1 MVYSNYISSLLSY
14 QEITLT
20 QEERSFIIKFIRGQD
35 QSFKITSYFKLRNQ
49 SPDQRD
55 ASYLIS
61 KRLEDIEF
69 IEVTKGKFLS
79 NIKNYK
85 FTTYGL
91 FYVFLNIS
99 IYPPQF
105 LIKYQDDIILKTLIF
120 QFFNEKT
127 IKICTGR
134 FYSQIT
140 SYLQE
145 CCNVTLNAIDDI
157 KSADEKEEE
166 KVKIIDRLK
175 FDLEWLI
182 RRLCF
187 KLTIMYNETN
197 LLSINPNLNDDI
209 KVTLYELENKMKLQ
223 LSKDSQFINLLK
235 NLYKDFNEGY
245 SELVNLNNENSDNM
259 EK

>member
-1 MVYSNYISSLLSY
+1 MVYSDYISSLLSY
-14 QEITLT
+14 QKVTLT
-20 QEERSFIIKFIRGQD
+20 QEERSFIIKFIRGHD

-49 SPDQRD
+49 SAEQRD

-61 KRLEDIEF
+61 KRLEDMGF

-91 FYVFLNIS
+91 FYIFLNIS

-157 KSADEKEEE
+157 KSADENEEE

-187 KLTIMYNETN
+187 KLTIMYSETN
-197 LLSINPNLNDDI
+197 LLSINPNLTDDV
-209 KVTLYELENKMKLQ
+209 KVTLYELETKMKLQ

-259 EK
+259 DK

>member
-1 MVYSNYISSLLSY
+1 MVYSDYVSSLLSY
-14 QEITLT
+14 QNINLT
-20 QEERSFIIKFIRGQD
+20 QEERSFIIKFIRGHD

-49 SPDQRD
+49 PSDQRD
-55 ASYLIS
+55 ASYLIT

-79 NIKNYK
+79 NVKNYK

-120 QFFNEKT
+120 QFFNERT

-157 KSADEKEEE
+157 KSAEKEEE

-197 LLSINPNLNDDI
+197 LLTINPNLNDDV

-235 NLYKDFNEGY
+235 NLHKDFNEGY
-245 SELVNLNNENSDNM
+245 SELVNLNNENSENM
-259 EK
+259 KK

>member
-1 MVYSNYISSLLSY
+1 MIYSDYISTLSPY
-14 QEITLT
+14 QKITLT
-20 QEERSFIIKFIRGQD
+20 QEERSFIIKFIRGND
-35 QSFKITSYFKLRNQ
+35 QSFKITSYLKFRNQ
-49 SPDQRD
+49 ESDQRD
-55 ASYLIS
+55 TIYLIS
-61 KRLEDIEF
+61 KRLEDIGF
-69 IEVTKGKFLS
+69 IEATKNKFLS
-79 NIKNYK
+79 NVKNYK
-85 FTTYGL
+85 FTSFGL

-105 LIKYQDDIILKTLIF
+105 LIKYQEDIILKTLIF

-127 IKICTGR
+127 IKSCTGR

-145 CCNVTLNAIDDI
+145 CCNVTLNTIEDM
-157 KSADEKEEE
+157 KTVENEEE
-166 KVKIIDRLK
+166 KIRIIDRLK

-197 LLSINPNLNDDI
+197 LLTINPNLNDDV

-223 LSKDSQFINLLK
+223 LSKDSLFINLLD
-235 NLYKDFNEGY
+235 NLHKDFNEGY
-245 SELVNLNNENSDNM
+245 SELINLNKETVDN
-259 EK
+259 K

>member
-1 MVYSNYISSLLSY
+1 MTYSDYISSLLPY
-14 QEITLT
+14 QKTTLT
-20 QEERSFIIKFIRGQD
+20 QEERSFIIKFIRGYD
-35 QSFKITSYFKLRNQ
+35 QSFKITSYLKLRNQ
-49 SPDQRD
+49 SSDQRD

-69 IEVTKGKFLS
+69 IEITKGKFLS

-157 KSADEKEEE
+157 KSAEKEEE

-197 LLSINPNLNDDI
+197 LLAINPNLNDDV

-223 LSKDSQFINLLK
+223 LSKDSPFINLLK
-235 NLYKDFNEGY
+235 NLHKDFNEGY
-245 SELVNLNNENSDNM
+245 SELVNLNNENSENM
-259 EK
+259 KK

>member
-1 MVYSNYISSLLSY
+1 MTYSDYVSSLLSY
-14 QEITLT
+14 QKITLT
-20 QEERSFIIKFIRGQD
+20 QEERSFIIKSIRGHD
-35 QSFKITSYFKLRNQ
+35 QSFKISSYLKLRNQ

-79 NIKNYK
+79 NVKNYK

-120 QFFNEKT
+120 QFFNERT
-127 IKICTGR
+127 IKTCTGR

-145 CCNVTLNAIDDI
+145 CCNITLNAIDDI
-157 KSADEKEEE
+157 KSAENEEE
-166 KVKIIDRLK
+166 KVKIVDRLK
-175 FDLEWLI
+175 LDLEWLI
-182 RRLCF
+182 LRLCF

-197 LLSINPNLNDDI
+197 LFSTNPNLNDDV

-235 NLYKDFNEGY
+235 NVHKDFNEGY
-245 SELVNLNNENSDNM
+245 SELVNLNKENSDNM
-259 EK
+259 

>member
-1 MVYSNYISSLLSY
+1 M
-14 QEITLT
+14 T
-20 QEERSFIIKFIRGQD
+20 QEERSFIIKFIRGHD
-35 QSFKITSYFKLRNQ
+35 QSFNIRSYLKLRNQ

-61 KRLEDIEF
+61 KRLEDIGF

-79 NIKNYK
+79 NVKNYK

-105 LIKYQDDIILKTLIF
+105 LIKYQDDVILKTLIF
-120 QFFNEKT
+120 QFFNERT

-157 KSADEKEEE
+157 KSAEKEEE

-182 RRLCF
+182 RRICF

-197 LLSINPNLNDDI
+197 LLAINPNLNDDV

-235 NLYKDFNEGY
+235 NLHKEFNEGY
-245 SELVNLNNENSDNM
+245 SELVNLNNDNSDNM

>member
-14 QEITLT
+14 QKITLT
-20 QEERSFIIKFIRGQD
+20 QEERSFIIKFIRGHD
-35 QSFKITSYFKLRNQ
+35 QSFNIRSYLKLRNQ

-79 NIKNYK
+79 NVKNYK

-105 LIKYQDDIILKTLIF
+105 LIKYQDDVILKTLIF
-120 QFFNEKT
+120 QFFNERT

-157 KSADEKEEE
+157 NSAEKEEE

-175 FDLEWLI
+175 FDLKWLI
-182 RRLCF
+182 RRICF

-197 LLSINPNLNDDI
+197 LLAINPNLNDDV

-235 NLYKDFNEGY
+235 NLHKEFNEGY
-245 SELVNLNNENSDNM
+245 SELVNLNNDNSDNM

>member
-14 QEITLT
+14 QKINLT
-20 QEERSFIIKFIRGQD
+20 QEERSFIIKFIRGHD
-35 QSFKITSYFKLRNQ
+35 QSFNIRSYFKLRNQ

-61 KRLEDIEF
+61 KRLEDIGF

-79 NIKNYK
+79 NVKNYK

-120 QFFNEKT
+120 QFFNERT

-157 KSADEKEEE
+157 KSAEKEEE

-182 RRLCF
+182 RRICF

-197 LLSINPNLNDDI
+197 LLAINPNLNDDV

-235 NLYKDFNEGY
+235 NLHKEFNEGY
-245 SELVNLNNENSDNM
+245 SELVNLNNDNSDNM

>member
-1 MVYSNYISSLLSY
+1 MTYSDYVSSLLSY
-14 QEITLT
+14 QKITLT
-20 QEERSFIIKFIRGQD
+20 QEERSFIIKFIRGHD
-35 QSFKITSYFKLRNQ
+35 QSFKISSYLKLRNQ

-79 NIKNYK
+79 NVKNYK

-120 QFFNEKT
+120 QFFNERT
-127 IKICTGR
+127 IKTSTGR

-145 CCNVTLNAIDDI
+145 CCNITLNAIDDI
-157 KSADEKEEE
+157 ESAENEEE
-166 KVKIIDRLK
+166 KVKIVDRLNL
-175 FDLEWLI
+175 DLEWLI

-197 LLSINPNLNDDI
+197 LLSTNPNLNDDV

-235 NLYKDFNEGY
+235 NLHKDFNEGY
-245 SELVNLNNENSDNM
+245 SELVNLNKENSDNM
-259 EK
+259 

>member
-1 MVYSNYISSLLSY
+1 MTYSDYVSSLLSY
-14 QEITLT
+14 QKITLT
-20 QEERSFIIKFIRGQD
+20 QEERSFIIKFIRGHD
-35 QSFKITSYFKLRNQ
+35 QSFKISSYLKLRNQ

-79 NIKNYK
+79 NVKNYK

-120 QFFNEKT
+120 QFFNERT
-127 IKICTGR
+127 IKTCTGR

-145 CCNVTLNAIDDI
+145 CCNITLNAIDDI
-157 KSADEKEEE
+157 KSAENEEE
-166 KVKIIDRLK
+166 KVKVVDRLK

-197 LLSINPNLNDDI
+197 LFSTNPNLNDDV

-235 NLYKDFNEGY
+235 NVHKDFNEGY
-245 SELVNLNNENSDNM
+245 SELVNLNKENSDNI
-259 EK
+259 

>member
-1 MVYSNYISSLLSY
+1 MSYSDYVSSLLTY
-14 QEITLT
+14 QKITLT
-20 QEERSFIIKFIRGQD
+20 QEERSFIIKSIRGHD
-35 QSFKITSYFKLRNQ
+35 QSFKISSYLKLRNQ
-49 SPDQRD
+49 STDQRD

-120 QFFNEKT
+120 QFFNERT

-145 CCNVTLNAIDDI
+145 GCNVTLNAIDDI
-157 KSADEKEEE
+157 KSAEKEEE

-197 LLSINPNLNDDI
+197 LLAINPNLNDDV

-223 LSKDSQFINLLK
+223 LSKDSPFINLLK

-245 SELVNLNNENSDNM
+245 NELVNLNNENSDNM
-259 EK
+259 DK

>member
-1 MVYSNYISSLLSY
+1 MVYSDYVSSLLSY
-14 QEITLT
+14 QNINLT
-20 QEERSFIIKFIRGQD
+20 QEERSFIIKFIRGHD

-49 SPDQRD
+49 PPDQRD
-55 ASYLIS
+55 ASYLIT

-79 NIKNYK
+79 NVKNYK

-120 QFFNEKT
+120 QFFNERT

-157 KSADEKEEE
+157 KSAEKEEE

-197 LLSINPNLNDDI
+197 LLAINPNLNDDV

-235 NLYKDFNEGY
+235 NLHKDFNEGY
-245 SELVNLNNENSDNM
+245 SELVNLNNENSENM
-259 EK
+259 KK

>member
-1 MVYSNYISSLLSY
+1 MIYSDYVSSLLSY
-14 QEITLT
+14 QKITLT
-20 QEERSFIIKFIRGQD
+20 QEERSFIIKFIRGHD
-35 QSFKITSYFKLRNQ
+35 QSFKISSYLKLRNQ

-79 NIKNYK
+79 NVKNYK

-120 QFFNEKT
+120 QFFNERT
-127 IKICTGR
+127 IKACTGR

-145 CCNVTLNAIDDI
+145 CCNITLNAIDDM
-157 KSADEKEEE
+157 KSAEKEEE
-166 KVKIIDRLK
+166 KVKIVDRLK

-187 KLTIMYNETN
+187 RLTIMYNETN
-197 LLSINPNLNDDI
+197 LLSTNPNLNDDV

-235 NLYKDFNEGY
+235 NVHKDFNEGY

-259 EK
+259 

>member
-14 QEITLT
+14 QKITLT
-20 QEERSFIIKFIRGQD
+20 QEERSFIIKFIRGHD
-35 QSFKITSYFKLRNQ
+35 QSFNIRSYLKLRNQ

-61 KRLEDIEF
+61 KRLEDIGF

-79 NIKNYK
+79 NVKNYK

-105 LIKYQDDIILKTLIF
+105 LIKYQDDVILKTLIF
-120 QFFNEKT
+120 QFFNERT

-157 KSADEKEEE
+157 KSAEKEEE

-182 RRLCF
+182 RRICF

-197 LLSINPNLNDDI
+197 LLAINPNLNDDV

-235 NLYKDFNEGY
+235 NLHKEFNEGY
-245 SELVNLNNENSDNM
+245 SELVNLNNDNSDNM

>member
-1 MVYSNYISSLLSY
+1 MTYSDYVSSLLSY
-14 QEITLT
+14 QKITLT
-20 QEERSFIIKFIRGQD
+20 QEERSFIIKFIRGHD
-35 QSFKITSYFKLRNQ
+35 QSFKISSYLKLRNQ

-79 NIKNYK
+79 NVKNYK

-120 QFFNEKT
+120 QFFNERT
-127 IKICTGR
+127 IKTSTGR

-145 CCNVTLNAIDDI
+145 CCNITLNAIDDT
-157 KSADEKEEE
+157 KSAENEEE
-166 KVKIIDRLK
+166 KVKIVDRLK
-175 FDLEWLI
+175 LDLEWLI
-182 RRLCF
+182 LRLCF

-197 LLSINPNLNDDI
+197 LFSTNPNLKDDV

-235 NLYKDFNEGY
+235 NVHKDFNEGY
-245 SELVNLNNENSDNM
+245 SELVNLNKENSDNM
-259 EK
+259 

>member
-1 MVYSNYISSLLSY
+1 MIYSDYISTLSPY
-14 QEITLT
+14 QKITLT
-20 QEERSFIIKFIRGQD
+20 QEERSFIIKFIRGND
-35 QSFKITSYFKLRNQ
+35 QSFKITSYLKFRNQ
-49 SPDQRD
+49 ESDQRD
-55 ASYLIS
+55 TIYLIS
-61 KRLEDIEF
+61 KRLEDIGF
-69 IEVTKGKFLS
+69 IEATKNKFLS
-79 NIKNYK
+79 NVKNYK
-85 FTTYGL
+85 FTSFGL

-105 LIKYQDDIILKTLIF
+105 LIKYQEDILLKTLIF

-127 IKICTGR
+127 IKSCTGR

-145 CCNVTLNAIDDI
+145 CCNVTLNTIEDM
-157 KSADEKEEE
+157 KTVENEEE
-166 KVKIIDRLK
+166 KIRIIDRLK

-197 LLSINPNLNDDI
+197 LLTINPNLNDDV

-223 LSKDSQFINLLK
+223 LSKDSLFINLLD
-235 NLYKDFNEGY
+235 NLHKDFNEGY
-245 SELVNLNNENSDNM
+245 SELINLNKETVDN
-259 EK
+259 K

>member
-1 MVYSNYISSLLSY
+1 MVYSDYVSSLLSY
-14 QEITLT
+14 QNINLT
-20 QEERSFIIKFIRGQD
+20 QEERSFIIKFIRGHD

-49 SPDQRD
+49 PPDQRD
-55 ASYLIS
+55 ASYLIT

-79 NIKNYK
+79 NVKNYK

-120 QFFNEKT
+120 QFFNERT

-157 KSADEKEEE
+157 KSAEKEEE

-187 KLTIMYNETN
+187 KLTIMYNETK
-197 LLSINPNLNDDI
+197 LLSINPNLNDDV

-235 NLYKDFNEGY
+235 NLHKDFNEGY
-245 SELVNLNNENSDNM
+245 SELVNLNNENSENM
-259 EK
+259 KK